1 MLKGETKSGFKF
13 KIDEAI
19 ADDLELLED
28 IAQADKDVSVFP
40 RVLEKVLG
48 AKQKAALYE
57 HLRGKNGR
65 VSTKAAVDEFTEIMN
80 LAGEETKNS

>member
-1 MLKGETKSGFKF
+1 MLKGKTTSGFSF
-13 KIDEAI
+13 EIDEAI

-28 IAQADKDVSVFP
+28 IARADKDVSVFP
-40 RVLEKVLG
+40 RVLEEILG
-48 AKQKAALYE
+48 ADQKKALYE

-80 LAGEETKNS
+80 IAGEETKNS

>member
-28 IAQADKDVSVFP
+28 IAQADKDVSLFP
-40 RVLEKVLG
+40 GVLEKILG

-65 VSTKAAVDEFTEIMN
+65 VSTKAAVAEFTEIMN